1 MPSGR
6 GAKTNIFT
14 DVVIYS
20 GRNIYWE
27 TEMYQV
33 LYMLVNKAEVVLF
46 SGI

>member
-20 GRNIYWE
+20 AEIFTE

-33 LYMLVNKAEVVLF
+33 LYILVNKAEVVLF